1 MTGSQR
7 TALTVSAI
15 AATRIVFLGA
25 ILGGSALGLST
36 TASAASQCD
45 PLTLSMTPQP
55 ALSCPDPYAASPAD
69 PPPVPD
75 PANFVGGPPPQGAPP
90 PPGQPLPDAF
100 PAPGQPPGVPP
111 VVGDDGAPTQSFGQG
126 GYLKDIWGQFHNGV
140 PSDLVFGSP
149 PPAPDPAL
157 PPPPPG

>member
-1 MTGSQR
+1 MTGSVRSAR
-7 TALTVSAI
+7 TAA
-15 AATRIVFLGA
+15 RIVFVGA
-25 ILGGSALGLST
+25 IVGSSAVGLAT
-36 TASAASQCD
+36 QASAASQCD

-55 ALSCPDPYAASPAD
+55 ALSCPDPYAASPED

-75 PANFVGGPPPQGAPP
+75 PVNFVGGPPPQGAPP
-90 PPGQPLPDAF
+90 APGQPLPDAF

-111 VVGDDGAPTQSFGQG
+111 VVGADGAPTQSFDQG
-126 GYLKDIWGQFHNGV
+126 GYLKDIWGEFHNGV

-149 PPAPDPAL
+149 PPDPAL